1 VRVALQGGDPLGRG
15 PFRRTRSRS
24 LNYRDSQRRLG
35 PKLHRQ
41 HRRVPAGGPRTVR
54 RSHPRRSSSDQ
65 RKPLQMRRTQRQIE
79 GKQAAVYV
87 GLDLTRSPNLDE
99 LPSPPMIADEDT
111 IAQNKGTALKGGRTQ
126 HRTLANAKTSR
137 RREGRARA
145 DSPSSAAATALTAES
160 RAKFGRVRL
169 RAGPIRPGRAS
180 GDAAGQALSSET
192 KCTLRN
198 FGWNVPGR
206 LRDGRWLEES

>member
-1 VRVALQGGDPLGRG
+1 
-15 PFRRTRSRS
+15 
-24 LNYRDSQRRLG
+24 
-35 PKLHRQ
+35 
-41 HRRVPAGGPRTVR
+41 
-54 RSHPRRSSSDQ
+54 
-65 RKPLQMRRTQRQIE
+65 MRRTQRQIE

-137 RREGRARA
+137 RSEGRARA
-145 DSPSSAAATALTAES
+145 DSPSDAAATTLTAES

-206 LRDGRWLEES
+206 LRDGRWLEESQARGPLALLETVSVVDSAGSPAAAQRCCRGRRRARPQPRPSAAKPSDRTVAQAERRY